1 MNRTRYSSPRRGRRS
16 AQLEHVEAALARIVG
31 FQGAQALLARSRKL
45 CGGGQPSCALL
56 LRQLL
61 RLVRKFL
68 GNPLAQWLLQSASS
82 ALRGPPA
89 RPG

>member
-1 MNRTRYSSPRRGRRS
+1 
-16 AQLEHVEAALARIVG
+16 
-31 FQGAQALLARSRKL
+31 
-45 CGGGQPSCALL
+45 
-56 LRQLL
+56 
-61 RLVRKFL
+61 VRKFL